1 VKGLPQ
7 MNNSHNHGSAFSVD
21 FISIVL
27 ILFALIFYI
36 LAGYTSNRQ
45 HKKWPVHR
53 YFFWGIGLL
62 CVALAIVGPI
72 ATRAHHDFTA
82 HMAGHLLL
90 GMLGPLLIALS
101 APMTLILRTLKVTR
115 ARQLIVLLKIKPVR
129 VLSNPIV
136 AACLNFGGL
145 WVLYT
150 TDLYALMQHY
160 LLLHL
165 IVHIHV
171 FLAGLLFTVTMVY
184 IDPVSHRYS
193 YIYRSVVLI
202 LSLASHGI
210 LSKYIYAYPPAGV
223 AVTQAEHGA
232 MLMYYGGDIIDLLLI
247 WLLCYQWYKSTRTR
261 SPVGLQQ

>member
-1 VKGLPQ
+1 
-7 MNNSHNHGSAFSVD
+7 MNNSHHHGYSFSLD
-21 FISIVL
+21 FIPIILL
-27 ILFALIFYI
+27 ISALIFYI
-36 LAGYTSNRQ
+36 LAGYASNRQ

-72 ATRAHHDFTA
+72 ATQAHHDFTA

-101 APMTLILRTLKVTR
+101 APMTLIVRTLKVTR
-115 ARQLIVLLKIKPVR
+115 ARRLIVILKSEPVR

-171 FLAGLLFTVTMVY
+171 FLSGLLFTVTMVY

-223 AVTQAEHGA
+223 AVTQAGHGA
-232 MLMYYGGDIIDLLLI
+232 ILMYYGGDIIDLLLI
-247 WLLCYQWYKSTRTR
+247 WLLCYQWYKSYRKRLPAPNIR
-261 SPVGLQQ
+261 SEQYT